1 MAGNDDIKLD
11 NDDNSEESSL
21 TEQLRWEQEDKART
35 MIESGDLGNSS
46 KSLKLLS
53 APGLGGKYDSLLRGI
68 VGDTEGKRK
77 AHLRHSRLA
86 DEKAFPE
93 IYPWKKDYANHKRGY
108 KQVTDDSQTYI
119 TKKQFINL
127 HSAVSFANYNGVALN
142 AHITISWGQ
151 LGYTNHSEAAKALTD
166 GFFKPLDDWYA
177 NNNKVELGVR
187 HVRPLYWIYSH
198 ECSKKLGF
206 HTHILAGIP
215 LEIRREFK
223 GWARNRIEALA
234 KIKQPPKEVLD
245 IDSPPS
251 DLIGRQ
257 WRRFQYLC
265 KGLDPNAKV
274 RIAGY
279 QRCVRLYDLL
289 ECPYESP
296 GRIECKKRVGT
307 SGNLS
312 AAARAKAGFK
322 SKSEEKMFDKRLL
335 YTSSLYDNWHHN
347 KVNEAACEA
356 YSKRTNFPFPLVTP
370 DWDARNPRPD

>member
-1 MAGNDDIKLD
+1 MAENDDIKPD
-11 NDDNSEESSL
+11 SDDEPLEDIGSFAEL
-21 TEQLRWEQEDKART
+21 RRWEQNEKART
-35 MIESGDLGNSS
+35 MLESGDLGDSS

-53 APGLGGKYDSLLRGI
+53 TPGLGGKHDSLLRAI

-77 AHLRHSRLA
+77 AHLRYSRLA

-93 IYPWKKDYANHKRGY
+93 IYPWKKDYAERKRGY

-151 LGYTNHSEAAKALTD
+151 LGYTDHSEAAKALTD
-166 GFFKPLDDWYA
+166 GFFKPLADWYA
-177 NNNKVELGVR
+177 HNNKVELGVR

-223 GWARNRIEALA
+223 VWAWNRIEALA
-234 KIKQPPKEVLD
+234 KIKPPPKTALD

-279 QRCVRLYDLL
+279 KRCMPLHYLL

-296 GRIECKKRVGT
+296 GRIECKKRVGA

-312 AAARAKAGFK
+312 AAARAKVGFK
-322 SKSEEKMFDKRLL
+322 SKSEEKIFDKRLQ
-335 YTSSLYDNWHHN
+335 
-347 KVNEAACEA
+347 
-356 YSKRTNFPFPLVTP
+356 
-370 DWDARNPRPD
+370 